1 MTGVRI
7 LVLLLAALVLTM
19 PMASPVQAA
28 LEAGEELDDPAL
40 EARARALFRELRCVV
55 CQNQAIDDSNA
66 PLARDLRGLVRERIA
81 GGDSDEDALAFI
93 TARYGDFVLL
103 RPPFQANTYIL
114 WLSPLA
120 VLILGG
126 LIALTVLRRRGPAAA
141 APDPLTEDER
151 RRVEALLADPADAQG
166 APDAGRESRS

>member
-1 MTGVRI
+1 MSKPFAPFALL
-7 LVLLLAALVLTM
+7 LVLLLAMAPLTAPPAL
-19 PMASPVQAA
+19 AA

-66 PLARDLRGLVRERIA
+66 PLARDLRHLVRERLA
-81 GGDSDEDALAFI
+81 EGDSDQEALAFI

-120 VLILGG
+120 VLLLGG
-126 LIALTVLRRRGPAAA
+126 LVAATVLRRRQTEPAAI
-141 APDPLTEDER
+141 DPLTPEER
-151 RRVEALLADPADAQG
+151 RRVEALLAAESDRR
-166 APDAGRESRS
+166 RETES